1 MKKYILVLMLTVM
14 SQVHSQS
21 NENRPVIS
29 NDNTKQTQ
37 LIEINPPIQNIG
49 LESKYQSESP
59 PKKTDSVFDDT
70 ISWLK
75 KNEFFKFFSI
85 IVIVYLGY
93 TRFKR
98 KKLQGSQGGK

>member
-1 MKKYILVLMLTVM
+1 M

-21 NENRPVIS
+21 NESRHVTS

-37 LIEINPPIQNIG
+37 LIELNPQTPNIS
-49 LESKYQSESP
+49 LESKYQSEIV

-75 KNEFFKFFSI
+75 KNGFFKFFSI
-85 IVIVYLGY
+85 IAMIYLGY

-98 KKLQGSQGGK
+98 KKLERSQSGK